1 MVNREFL
8 RPNNNLRN
16 IISQNVVSKIAYM
29 ITSPNGKKRKFLN
42 PNTFQHLT
50 ANLVNN
56 PNNPNVFTVRKGN
69 YGWQTVKDPYFGG
82 NLHRSRTKLVTLVG
96 GYHTARRVLNREN
109 AAEKRRMN
117 SILKKGR
124 NVGAQ
129 LASNERRRRNR
140 IPNTPVGHVSPQAAA
155 SRRVRAAMRRGLRP
169 MSLYGAFD

>member
-8 RPNNNLRN
+8 RPNDNLRN
-16 IISQNVVSKIAYM
+16 IISQNVVGKIAYM
-29 ITSPNGKKRKFLN
+29 ITSPNGTKRKFLN

-56 PNNPNVFTVRKGN
+56 LNHPNQFTVRKGN
-69 YGWQTVKDPYFGG
+69 YGRQPVIDPYFGG
-82 NLHRSRTKLVTLVG
+82 TLHRSRTKLVMLTG

-117 SILKKGR
+117 SVLKRGK
-124 NVGAQ
+124 NIGAK
-129 LASNERRRRNR
+129 LLVEKRRRNRR
-140 IPNTPVGHVSPQAAA
+140 IPNTPLSPQANA

-169 MSLYGAFD
+169 RSLYGAFEG